1 MGYSAFARVLTGW
14 TGSIVVDGVTV
25 TPRPRESVCSLF
37 ARVVRDVA
45 IATGRLLTL
54 DISSTGVVS
63 LSSSSSFDMSATL
76 NTATRT
82 GFTGTY
88 TGATS
93 YTAASAYSTA
103 WVPANGLIV
112 EGALLATTR
121 GSAVGDGSG
130 AQAPRRVSTQTQ
142 IVAWDSQLTLPA
154 FADYDWDVWHGGR
167 WFGRFVVRGVT
178 REPMGPQRLT
188 TNVRTVLAVTEVGA
202 GEVVQTP
209 RDQSVASEY
218 VNAYMLGYVRS
229 DVAGYRA
236 TTYDATP
243 STPTSTAG
251 QRFDAYISGYL
262 GAPDAVIWPYAQWAV
277 ELDWSGTVTFDDRIG
292 WLMGFVTDP
301 GTTITVSGF
310 AVSTFVPPAAVPL
323 IGATWTAVESDA
335 DRRIILDESLRN
347 QGYAWGGALL
357 WRCKLTMSFYALEA
371 LQTGWCL
378 AGKVTLGTV
387 SKLNANEPVSLSDP
401 QGYITGFVVGDP
413 TISWRDNPQTVAVV
427 ELTIAT
433 E

>member
-25 TPRPRESVCSLF
+25 TPRTRESVCSLF

-45 IATGRLLTL
+45 IATSRFLTL

-63 LSSSSSFDMSATL
+63 LSSSSSFDMSATF

-93 YTAASAYSTA
+93 YTAAGAYSTA

-142 IVAWDSQLTLPA
+142 IVVWDSQLTLPA
-154 FADYDWDVWHGGR
+154 FADHDWDVWHGGR

-178 REPMGPQRLT
+178 REPMGPQRMT
-188 TNVRTVLAVTEVGA
+188 TNVRVVLAVTEVGA

-277 ELDWSGTVTFDDRIG
+277 ELDWFGTVTFDDRIG
-292 WLMGFVTDP
+292 WLMGFVNDP
-301 GTTITVSGF
+301 GTTITVSGY
-310 AVSTFVPPAAVPL
+310 APSRFVPPAAIPL

-378 AGKVTLGTV
+378 AGKVTLAPAF
-387 SKLNANEPVSLSDP
+387 KLNDPISEADP
-401 QGYITGFVVGDP
+401 QGAITGYVIGDP
-413 TISWRDNPQTVAVV
+413 TVTWLDKTQTTAVV
-427 ELTIAT
+427 ELTIAS

>member
-25 TPRPRESVCSLF
+25 TPRTRESVCSLF

-45 IATGRLLTL
+45 IATSRFLTL

-63 LSSSSSFDMSATL
+63 LSSSSSFDMSATF

-93 YTAASAYSTA
+93 YTAAGAYSTA

-154 FADYDWDVWHGGR
+154 FADHDWDVWHGGR

-178 REPMGPQRLT
+178 REPMGPQRMT
-188 TNVRTVLAVTEVGA
+188 TNVRVVLAVTEVGA

-292 WLMGFVTDP
+292 WLMGFVNDP
-301 GTTITVSGF
+301 GTTITVSRY
-310 AVSTFVPPAAVPL
+310 APSRFVPPAAIPL

-378 AGKVTLGTV
+378 AGKVTLAPAF
-387 SKLNANEPVSLSDP
+387 KLNDPISEADP
-401 QGYITGFVVGDP
+401 QGAITGNVIGDP
-413 TISWRDNPQTVAVV
+413 TVTWLDKTQTTAVV
-427 ELTIAT
+427 ELTIAS